1 MIIRVVTYH
10 ALQGKDVEK
19 WMKTSASQVRGV
31 NGVRRVEFIRS
42 KSDLSQYGVIMLFRS
57 MADLDNYKEEQA
69 GTYQT
74 LVRSIR
80 ETWWDNSKTVT
91 EQIFEILDI

>member
-10 ALQGKDVEK
+10 ALQGKNVEK
-19 WMKTSASQVRGV
+19 WMKTSTSEIRGV
-31 NGVRRVEFIRS
+31 QGVHRVEFIRS
-42 KSDLSQYGVIMLFRS
+42 KSDPSQYGAIMLFRNK
-57 MADLDNYKEEQA
+57 ADLDNYKEEQA

-80 ETWWDNSKTVT
+80 ETWLDHSKPVT

>member
-19 WMKTSASQVRGV
+19 WMKTSTSEIRGV
-31 NGVRRVEFIRS
+31 KGVRRVEFILS
-42 KSDLSQYGVIMLFRS
+42 KSDPSQYGAIMLFRNK
-57 MADLDNYKEEQA
+57 ADLDKYKKEQA

-80 ETWWDNSKTVT
+80 ETWLDESKPAD
-91 EQIFEILDI
+91 EQIFEVLDI

>member
-1 MIIRVVTYH
+1 MIVRVVTYH

-19 WMKTSASQVRGV
+19 WMNTSTSEIRGV
-31 NGVRRVEFIRS
+31 QGVRRVEFIRS
-42 KSDLSQYGVIMLFRS
+42 KSDPSQYGAIMLFRNK
-57 MADLDNYKEEQA
+57 ADLDNYQEEQA

-80 ETWWDNSKTVT
+80 ETWLDHSKPVT